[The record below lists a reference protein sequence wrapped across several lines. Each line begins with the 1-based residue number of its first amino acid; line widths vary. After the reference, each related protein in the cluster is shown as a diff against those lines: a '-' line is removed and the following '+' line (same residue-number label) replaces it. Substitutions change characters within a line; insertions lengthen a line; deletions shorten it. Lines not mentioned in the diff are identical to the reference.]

1 MDQTIL
7 IQRAHRKYIEDY
19 ANDTCKRSGRPIALC
34 EFLFVV
40 EIFDLNSAF
49 FVVGNFRL
57 EWCFWFLKF

>member
-49 FVVGNFRL
+49 FVVGNF
-57 EWCFWFLKF
+57 